1 MKINKIPFLQQYNAF
16 HSLILDNKKNFF
28 KLSLVLILE
37 IFILALSVIL
47 TIPIVEFLMGVEFS
61 QMSKVTKVVL
71 KFLKY
76 CGIEPNL
83 SWMIGLFVLFNI
95 LKSLA
100 TTLVTYY
107 ILNMKYYITYNLS
120 SILMDRSM
128 NAKINFYDHRDSG
141 YFINTYTSIIDKIST
156 AFSDLALQL
165 AMLVKLIAYLIIP
178 FFFNI
183 KITLLTIFLT
193 IILILPFKF
202 VNKLAYDWGKKNN
215 DFENKKLKNLSEIF
229 QSIRVIFTYNLKD
242 YFKKLFL
249 YNLGNSIKFAKRN
262 LITQTIIV
270 NFFYPIGL
278 LSASIAFI
286 IFFQNKENISE
297 FAAIF
302 WSLISAVPVFSSLL
316 KGNFNIQNLTPSY
329 EQYKNIISDSE
340 KGNMNVNQGH
350 LKVTNLNNSI
360 KFKDI
365 SFCYEDNKY
374 FLKNKNFEIKKNKI
388 ILISGASGSGKSTII
403 DLILGLREPVNGSI
417 FIDEKP
423 YGSINLKYLREMIG
437 YVSQEPFFYE
447 GSIFENFRMIKE
459 NITEK
464 EIYDLI
470 DLCDC
475 SEFVNNKQEKIH
487 YNVGERGSN
496 LSGGQRQRLS
506 IARCLI
512 KNPQILLL
520 DEPTS
525 SLDHDS
531 IKSINK
537 TLNKLKSKFTI
548 VLVTHNVD
556 HLPDVDTTVKL

>member
-1 MKINKIPFLQQYNAF
+1 MKIKKLPFLQQYNTF
-16 HSLILDNKKNFF
+16 NSLILDNKKNFF
-28 KLSLVLILE
+28 KLSLVLIFE
-37 IFILALSVIL
+37 IFILAMSVIL

-61 QMSKVTKVVL
+61 QMSKVTKLVL
-71 KFLKY
+71 KFLNY
-76 CGIEPNL
+76 LGIQANL
-83 SWMIGLFVLFNI
+83 TWMIGLFVLFNI

-100 TTLVTYY
+100 TTLVTYF
-107 ILNMKYYITYNLS
+107 ILHMKYYITYNLS
-120 SILMDRSM
+120 SVLMGRSM
-128 NAKINFYDHRDSG
+128 NAKINFYDEKDSG

-165 AMLVKLIAYLIIP
+165 AMFIKLIAYLIIP

-183 KITLLTIFLT
+183 KITILTIFLT
-193 IILILPFKF
+193 LILILPFKF
-202 VNKLAYDWGKKNN
+202 INKLAYDWGKKNT

-229 QSIRVIFTYNLKD
+229 QSIRIIFTYNLKD

-249 YNLGNSIKFAKRN
+249 SNLDNSIKFAKRN

-302 WSLISAVPVFSSLL
+302 WSLISAVPVFASLL

-340 KGNMNVNQGH
+340 KGIKTDEKAK
-350 LKVTNLNNSI
+350 LKVFNLSKSI
-360 KFKDI
+360 KFRDI
-365 SFCYEDNKY
+365 SFCYEDKKY
-374 FLKNKNFEIKKNKI
+374 FLQNKNFEIEKNKI
-388 ILISGASGSGKSTII
+388 TLISGPSGSGKSTVI
-403 DLILGLREPVNGSI
+403 DLILGLREPVKGTI
-417 FIDEKP
+417 FIDENP
-423 YGSINLKYLREMIG
+423 YESIDLKDLREMIG

-447 GSIFENFRMIKE
+447 GSILENFKMIKQDISE
-459 NITEK
+459 E
-464 EIYDLI
+464 EIYNLI

-475 SEFVNNKQEKIH
+475 SEFINNKENKLY

-506 IARCLI
+506 IARSLI

-525 SLDHDS
+525 SLDHHS
-531 IKSINK
+531 IRLINK

-548 VLVTHNVD
+548 VLVTHNIDV
-556 HLPDVDTTVKL
+556 LPDVDITINL